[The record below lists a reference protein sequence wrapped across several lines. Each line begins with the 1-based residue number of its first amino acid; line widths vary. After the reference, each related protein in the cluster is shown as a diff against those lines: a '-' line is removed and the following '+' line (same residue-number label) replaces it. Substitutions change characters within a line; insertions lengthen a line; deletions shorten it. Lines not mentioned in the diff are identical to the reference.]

1 MASQVRDRLVLEMV
15 DESGIA
21 QSQESAKQALVLAT
35 GPAQRWA
42 IRAPSVDPT
51 WKRGYHLGGSAKFAD
66 GSDEFADGSDPPL
79 MCPVCKLADPSLPDQ
94 THFPGVELL
103 IEAVDENGV
112 KVGTT
117 TAVRQEQLCSK
128 YMRTFEYLRVTSSHL
143 ESL

>member
-1 MASQVRDRLVLEMV
+1 M
-15 DESGIA
+15 
-21 QSQESAKQALVLAT
+21 LAT

-42 IRAPSVDPT
+42 IRAPTVDPT

-66 GSDEFADGSDPPL
+66 EFAEGSDPPL

-112 KVGTT
+112 KVRATKAEHG
-117 TAVRQEQLCSK
+117 
-128 YMRTFEYLRVTSSHL
+128 TSSSPRKC
-143 ESL
+143 E

>member
-1 MASQVRDRLVLEMV
+1 M
-15 DESGIA
+15 
-21 QSQESAKQALVLAT
+21 LAT

-42 IRAPSVDPT
+42 IRAPTVDPT

-66 GSDEFADGSDPPL
+66 EFAEGSEPPL

-112 KVGTT
+112 KVLFLLFSYFLFLLG
-117 TAVRQEQLCSK
+117 ARNESRRHEQL
-128 YMRTFEYLRVTSSHL
+128 SS
-143 ESL
+143 